1 MKAIVHLKILK
12 SGDFSLSFH
21 ELAVP
26 VLEHTLLRHHGSR
39 LTPAAITRSVYPERS
54 EDQELLQS
62 QLVEWHGETQN
73 FIEYILPGIKKN
85 KLVLHPSELE
95 EFIKTLNLVRTQLAE
110 RSKITPKDMVTLP
123 HDKVQTI
130 SEVNFLALIMETLLA
145 KIN

>member
-1 MKAIVHLKILK
+1 MKSIVRLKILK

-39 LTPAAITRSVYPERS
+39 PATSPITRSVYPERNS
-54 EDQELLQS
+54 DQELLQS
-62 QLVEWHGETQN
+62 QLVEWHAEVQN

-85 KLVLHPSELE
+85 KLTLHPSELE

-110 RSKITPKDMVTLP
+110 RSKITLEDVETLP
-123 HDKVQTI
+123 PEKVQTI
-130 SEVNFLALIMETLLA
+130 SEINFLALIMETLLA